1 MEAAIL
7 LAFGAMFG
15 WGIADFLIQKT
26 TRKIGSLET
35 LFYLT
40 FVSSF
45 FLLPF
50 VISYL
55 PKLTTA
61 NLIFLSMLGVIT
73 FASGYLFMRALKI
86 GKLAVIE
93 TITTIEL
100 PLTIALGCFFFKETL
115 SQLQL
120 IFILFLF
127 IGVILISVDF
137 KKIKSQYFLEKG
149 SLFALLTAIIVSL
162 VNFLMAYGAKE
173 IDPLVTLWLPWLV
186 SGLICGAIIYGQKDK
201 QFWKKSLLNW
211 RLILAVM
218 IIDCLAWL
226 FYVLATIKNDLSI
239 TISISESF
247 IVIAIIL
254 GIVFNKEKIT
264 KPQVLGALL
273 AISASVAIAFIK

>member
-1 MEAAIL
+1 MDLSIL
-7 LAFGAMFG
+7 LAFGAMVS

-40 FVSSF
+40 FISSF

-50 VISYL
+50 IISYL
-55 PKLTTA
+55 PKLTKD
-61 NLIFLSMLGVIT
+61 NLIFLSILGIISFT
-73 FASGYLFMRALKI
+73 SGFLFMRALKV
-86 GKLAVIE
+86 GKLAVVE

-100 PLTIALGCFFFKETL
+100 PLTITLGCLFFKETL
-115 SQLQL
+115 SHLQL

-127 IGVILISVDF
+127 VGVILISVDF
-137 KKIKSQYFLEKG
+137 KKIKGRYFLEKG
-149 SLFALLTAIIVSL
+149 SIFALMTAVVVSL
-162 VNFLMAYGAKE
+162 VNFLMAYGARE
-173 IDPLVTLWLPWLV
+173 INPLVTLWLPWLIC
-186 SGLICGAIIYGQKDK
+186 GLICSALIYIQKDN

-211 RLILAVM
+211 RLILAIM

-226 FYVLATIKNDLSI
+226 FYVLATTNGQLSI

-264 KPQVLGALL
+264 KLQILGALL
-273 AISASVAIAFIK
+273 AISASITIAFIE

>member
-1 MEAAIL
+1 
-7 LAFGAMFG
+7 
-15 WGIADFLIQKT
+15 
-26 TRKIGSLET
+26 
-35 LFYLT
+35 
-40 FVSSF
+40 
-45 FLLPF
+45 
-50 VISYL
+50 
-55 PKLTTA
+55 
-61 NLIFLSMLGVIT
+61 
-73 FASGYLFMRALKI
+73 
-86 GKLAVIE
+86 
-93 TITTIEL
+93 
-100 PLTIALGCFFFKETL
+100 
-115 SQLQL
+115 
-120 IFILFLF
+120 LF

-149 SLFALLTAIIVSL
+149 SIFALLTAVIVSL

-186 SGLICGAIIYGQKDK
+186 SGLICGVLIYEQKDK

-254 GIVFNKEKIT
+254 GIFFNKEKIT